1 MSTSPPSENLA
12 PAFHT
17 DVKQVVDIKSDDSPD
32 LNANQVAISSISKDE
47 PLVTRRELWSYYL
60 YSNGGN
66 GVGLGYTQTL
76 FQGLATAAGYDPVA
90 GPGSSCLADTASG
103 QCIVPWG
110 SGTKSVSSV
119 VLTAD
124 GISFAIMTAILTTIG
139 SAADYGTFG
148 RWLLFAIT
156 VVCWA
161 AQYACMALTTP
172 NRWVLA
178 MVLYI
183 IGFVSYSVTLVFYA
197 ALFPRLARN
206 TSRARQFREK
216 YENGEIPPEVYEQEE
231 SLEKNRITDV
241 FTVHSNVGFVTTL
254 LLNLALLLPMANN
267 PKVDNYVIV
276 VVNTYWVVLGIWWF
290 VFQEPRPGPELPKGE
305 YYLTIGWKQ
314 IWAALKTYKHLPY
327 TFVYLFSYFL
337 LADGLNTTG
346 TLVSVC
352 QNDKFSFSFL
362 QNTYL
367 GLSQAI
373 TSTISTLAFW
383 YVQRYWKISTKKMVC
398 IATLSCSLYLTAN
411 GTVCGHEC
419 CHDFDSAMG
428 YDRNMDRK
436 TRVPQ
441 RMGVLVCQDSAF
453 ILFCFYIIIRA
464 YNVMFG
470 LFQAPYYAY
479 SLTMMSELS
488 PPGFENMFF
497 GLFGLSNRASSMVG
511 PNVIQV
517 IIDKTGNNWQGFPFL
532 FAMCTAA
539 SVVIWFGVDITKGR
553 RDAVRWAA
561 EQRRH
566 IQ

>member
-1 MSTSPPSENLA
+1 MQKREHTHASLFGLSSSTVMSTSPPSENLA
-12 PAFHT
+12 CAFDV
-17 DVKQVVDIKSDDSPD
+17 DVKQVVDIRSNDSSD
-32 LNANQVAISSISKDE
+32 LNASQIAISSISKDD

-76 FQGLATAAGYDPVA
+76 FQGLATTAGYDPVA

-103 QCIVPWG
+103 QCVVPWG
-110 SGTKSVSSV
+110 SGIKSVSSV
-119 VLTAD
+119 VLTAN

-178 MVLYI
+178 MILYI

-206 TSRARQFREK
+206 TPRARQLREK

-231 SLEKNRITDV
+231 SLEKNRITDI

-267 PKVDNYVIV
+267 PKVDNYVLV

-290 VFQEPRPGPELPKGE
+290 IFQEPRPGPKLPKGE
-305 YYLTIGWKQ
+305 HYLTIGWKQ

-346 TLVSVC
+346 TLVAIC

-373 TSTISTLAFW
+373 TSIISTLAFW
-383 YVQRYWKISTKKMVC
+383 YIQRYWKISTKKMFVV
-398 IATLSCSLYLTAN
+398 TNVVT
-411 GTVCGHEC
+411 
-419 CHDFDSAMG
+419 
-428 YDRNMDRK
+428 
-436 TRVPQ
+436 
-441 RMGVLVCQDSAF
+441 
-453 ILFCFYIIIRA
+453 ILIPLWGMIGIWTEKLGFHNVWEFWA
-464 YNVMFG
+464 YNVLFG

-479 SLTMMSELS
+479 SLAMMAELS
-488 PPGFENMFF
+488 PPGFDNMFF

-517 IIDKTGNNWQGFPFL
+517 IIDKTGSNWQGFPFL

-539 SVVIWFGVDITKGR
+539 SMVIWFGVDVTKGR
-553 RDAVRWAA
+553 RDAVKWAA

>member
-1 MSTSPPSENLA
+1 MSTSPPSEKLA
-12 PAFHT
+12 RAFHA
-17 DVKQVVDIKSDDSPD
+17 DAKQVMDIRSDDYDSSD
-32 LNANQVAISSISKDE
+32 QNANQIAIASISKDE
-47 PLVTRRELWSYYL
+47 PVVTRRELWSYYCAQL
-60 YSNGGN
+60 VIHVFLTLLTIHVSSNQ
-66 GVGLGYTQTL
+66 GVGLAYTQTL

-90 GPGSSCLADTASG
+90 GPGSSCLATTASG
-103 QCIVPWG
+103 QCVVPWG

-119 VLTAD
+119 VLTAN
-124 GISFAIMTAILTTIG
+124 GVSFAIMTVILTTIG

-148 RWLLFAIT
+148 WWLLFAIT
-156 VVCWA
+156 VLCWA

-183 IGFVSYSVTLVFYA
+183 VGFVSYSVTLVFYA

-206 TSRARQFREK
+206 TPRARQIREK

-231 SLEKNRITDV
+231 SLQKNRITDI
-241 FTVHSNVGFVTTL
+241 FTVHSNIGFVTTL

-290 VFQEPRPGPELPKGE
+290 VFQEPRPGPGLPNGE
-305 YYLTIGWKQ
+305 HYLTIGWKQ

-346 TLVSVC
+346 TLISIC
-352 QNDKFSFSFL
+352 QNDRFSFSFL

-383 YVQRYWKISTKKMVC
+383 YIQRHWNISTKKMFVV
-398 IATLSCSLYLTAN
+398 TNVVT
-411 GTVCGHEC
+411 
-419 CHDFDSAMG
+419 
-428 YDRNMDRK
+428 
-436 TRVPQ
+436 
-441 RMGVLVCQDSAF
+441 
-453 ILFCFYIIIRA
+453 ILIPLWGMIGIWTEKLGFHNVWEFWA

-479 SLTMMSELS
+479 SLAMMAELS
-488 PPGFENMFF
+488 PPGFDNMFF
-497 GLFGLSNRASSMVG
+497 GLFGLYNRASSMVG

-532 FAMCTAA
+532 FSLCTAA
-539 SVVIWFGVDITKGR
+539 SVVIWFGVDVTKGR

-566 IQ
+566 IH

>member
-1 MSTSPPSENLA
+1 MFTPPSESENLA
-12 PAFHT
+12 HAFHT
-17 DVKQVVDIKSDDSPD
+17 DVKQVVDIRSDNSSDQ
-32 LNANQVAISSISKDE
+32 NANQIAISPISKDE

-90 GPGSSCLADTASG
+90 GPGSSCLATTASG
-103 QCIVPWG
+103 QCVVPWG
-110 SGTKSVSSV
+110 SGTKSVSGV
-119 VLTAD
+119 VLTAN
-124 GISFAIMTAILTTIG
+124 GVSFAIMTAILTTIG

-206 TSRARQFREK
+206 TPRARQLREK
-216 YENGEIPPEVYEQEE
+216 YENSEIPPEVYEQGE
-231 SLEKNRITDV
+231 SLEKNRITDI
-241 FTVHSNVGFVTTL
+241 FTVHSNVGFLTTL

-267 PKVDNYVIV
+267 PKVDNYVLV

-290 VFQEPRPGPELPKGE
+290 VFQEPRPGPKLPKGE
-305 YYLTIGWKQ
+305 HYLTIGWKQ

-346 TLVSVC
+346 TLIAIC

-383 YVQRYWKISTKKMVC
+383 YIQRYWKISTKKMFVV
-398 IATLSCSLYLTAN
+398 TNVVT
-411 GTVCGHEC
+411 
-419 CHDFDSAMG
+419 
-428 YDRNMDRK
+428 
-436 TRVPQ
+436 
-441 RMGVLVCQDSAF
+441 
-453 ILFCFYIIIRA
+453 ILIPLWGMIGIWTEKLGFHNTWEFWA

-479 SLTMMSELS
+479 SLTMMAELS
-488 PPGFENMFF
+488 PPGFDNMFF

-532 FAMCTAA
+532 FALCTAA
-539 SVVIWFGVDITKGR
+539 SVVIWFGVDVTKGR

-561 EQRRH
+561 EQRKH
-566 IQ
+566 IH